1 MFSTA
6 DGRRRL
12 PDDVSGKKA
21 TNFQFIFFA
30 QHLLPAWVCVCLR

>member
-1 MFSTA
+1 MFLTA

-21 TNFQFIFFA
+21 TSFQFIFFA
-30 QHLLPAWVCVCLR
+30 QHLLSALVGVCLR